1 MAWRYDQLRY
11 ANQALKFLPQ
21 GSYVNGDGGSIVTM
35 DASAMATDHEDNAFM
50 AIPPDEDVNTI
61 TPKAQNDMA
70 ILALTTK
77 NEEYSTSCELYLN
90 GRLWLGSLAFKTCNE
105 ITKRHLDVSK
115 CHPIVVSSHDMTY
128 WLALSSPGHGD
139 NHSVLSIMHMPWI
152 KEKRPQLQQVSA
164 PLASIYQNV
173 QTLKKSVVT
182 DDWKTSLRCLDQIIQ
197 LVDELKK
204 YGIRAT
210 TGNSVQQQQ

>member
-1 MAWRYDQLRY
+1 VLLFNILAANGTETLELYHILEVEGKVQNAQWCMAGKDPQWCWKYSKEQDAEQQMAWRYDQLRY

-90 GRLWLGSLAFKTCNE
+90 GRLWLGSLAFKTCN
-105 ITKRHLDVSK
+105 
-115 CHPIVVSSHDMTY
+115 
-128 WLALSSPGHGD
+128 
-139 NHSVLSIMHMPWI
+139 
-152 KEKRPQLQQVSA
+152 
-164 PLASIYQNV
+164 
-173 QTLKKSVVT
+173 
-182 DDWKTSLRCLDQIIQ
+182 
-197 LVDELKK
+197 
-204 YGIRAT
+204 
-210 TGNSVQQQQ
+210 